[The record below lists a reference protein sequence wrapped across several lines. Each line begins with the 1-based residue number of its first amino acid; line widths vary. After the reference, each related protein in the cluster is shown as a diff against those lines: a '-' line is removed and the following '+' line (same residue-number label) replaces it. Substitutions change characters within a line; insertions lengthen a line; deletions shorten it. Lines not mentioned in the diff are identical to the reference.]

1 MYNILQSETSQQLVF
16 EVNEFLKN
24 NIHWK
29 LYGNPYSDGTYHYQ
43 AVLSELK
50 EGKQLLTD

>member
-1 MYNILQSETSQQLVF
+1 MYQILQSEDAHTLVQ
-16 EVNEFLKN
+16 EVKQFLEQN
-24 NIHWK
+24 PNYI
-29 LYGNPYSDGTYHYQ
+29 LYYGPYSDGNWHYQ

>member
-1 MYNILQSETSQQLVF
+1 MYQILQSKGPQELVQ
-16 EVNEFLKN
+16 EVKQFLEQN
-24 NIHWK
+24 PNFK
-29 LYGNPYSDGTYHYQ
+29 LYHGPYSDGNWHYQ